1 MDRRLLNHYNRELH
15 HIREMG
21 AEFAR
26 EFPKI
31 AGRLGMEGIE
41 CADPYVERLI
51 EGFAFLAARVS
62 LKLDAEF
69 PRFTQSI
76 LDTIYPHYLTPTPS
90 MTVVRFYPDLTEG
103 SLAEG
108 FVIPRGSE
116 LRSSLGKGEQ
126 TACEYRTAHDVV
138 LLPIQV
144 VEAEYYT
151 RELASLEVP
160 KNIDARAGVRLRL
173 QCTAGLTLGE
183 VNLDRLSLFLG
194 GDRTSYRLYE
204 QIFGHT
210 RAVLVQSTARPV
222 RWQKVLPGAS
232 AVRRAGYDNAE
243 ALLPYDARSFHGYRL
258 LHEYF
263 VFPERFMFFELLGLA
278 EALSGCEDTVMD
290 VILLMDEPDLDLQ
303 GMVDTSQFTPYCAPA
318 INLFPKRADMI
329 HLTERYSE
337 HHVVPDRTRPRDFEI
352 YRVLGVRGY
361 GARADEEVEFQSFY
375 SATDFT
381 TGGAGGG
388 AYFTAHRVP
397 RLPSERE
404 RRFGRRS
411 SYTGSEVFLSLVDAQ
426 AAPYRTD
433 LKQLGVDTL
442 CTNRDLPLQMAVGQ
456 GKTDFTMDISA
467 PVEGEIRCIAGPT
480 PPRPSHIEGEI
491 AWRAVSHLALNYLS
505 LVDQDAGQGAAAL
518 RDLLR
523 LYGDAR
529 DPAIRK
535 QIDGVKSIAYRPITR
550 RVAVAGPISFAR
562 GLEVTVTL
570 DEEAFEGGSAFLLGG
585 VLERFFAK
593 YVSINSFTETVVRTV
608 DRGRI
613 MRWQPKVGQRHIL

>member
-1 MDRRLLNHYNRELH
+1 MH
-15 HIREMG
+15 
-21 AEFAR
+21 
-26 EFPKI
+26 
-31 AGRLGMEGIE
+31 
-41 CADPYVERLI
+41 
-51 EGFAFLAARVS
+51 

-69 PRFTQSI
+69 PRFTQSM

-90 MTVVRFYPDLTEG
+90 MNVVRFFPDLAEG

-108 FVIPRGSE
+108 FVIPRGAE
-116 LRSSLGKGEQ
+116 LRGSLGKGEQ

-138 LLPIQV
+138 LLPIQL

-160 KNIDARAGVRLRL
+160 KYIEARAGIRLRL

-183 VNLDRLSLFLG
+183 INLERLSLFLG
-194 GDRTSYRLYE
+194 ADRTSYRLYE

-210 RAVLVQSTARPV
+210 MSVLAQSTSRPV
-222 RWQKVLPGAS
+222 RWQKTLGAAS
-232 AVRRAGYDNAE
+232 AIRRVGFTNAE

-263 VFPERFMFFELLGLA
+263 VFPERFMFFEINGLKDA
-278 EALSGCEDTVMD
+278 IAGCEDTVMD
-290 VILLMDEPDLDLQ
+290 VVLLLDEPDLELQ
-303 GMVDTSQFTPYCAPA
+303 GMVDTSQFTPYCTPA

-329 HLTERYSE
+329 HLSDRYSE
-337 HHVVPDRTRPRDFEI
+337 HHVVPDRTRPRDFEV
-352 YRVLGVRGY
+352 YKVLGVRGY

-375 SATDFT
+375 SATDMGE
-381 TGGAGGG
+381 GGMGRG

-397 RLPSERE
+397 RLLSERE
-404 RRFGRRS
+404 RRYGRRS
-411 SYTGSEVFLSLVDAQ
+411 SYSGSEVFLSLVDAQ

-433 LKQLGVDTL
+433 LRQLGVDTL
-442 CTNRDLPLQMAVGQ
+442 CTNRDLPLQMAVGR
-456 GKTDFTMDISA
+456 GRTDLTMDISA
-467 PVEGEIRCIAGPT
+467 PVEGEIRCVAGPT
-480 PPRPSHIEGEI
+480 APKASHVEGEI

-505 LVDQDAGQGAAAL
+505 LVDHQDAHEGASAL

-523 LYGDAR
+523 LYGDAS

-535 QIDGVKSIAYRPITR
+535 QIDGVKSITYRPITR

-562 GLEVTVTL
+562 GLEVSVTL

-608 DRGRI
+608 DRGQI
-613 MRWQPKVGQRHIL
+613 MRWQAKVGQRHIL